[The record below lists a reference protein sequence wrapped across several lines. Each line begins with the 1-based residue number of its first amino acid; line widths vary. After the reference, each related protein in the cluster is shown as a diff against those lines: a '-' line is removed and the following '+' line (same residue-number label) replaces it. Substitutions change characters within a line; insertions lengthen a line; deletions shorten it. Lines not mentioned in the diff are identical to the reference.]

1 MNGQQSEDMMI
12 HIEQLEYHEDK
23 VINGILH
30 YLDGAEWREYSKE
43 ELTRMFLEEEEAFE
57 EHIYQS
63 AQIDP
68 YEQGSILD

>member
-30 YLDGAEWREYSKE
+30 YLDGAEWREYSKQ
-43 ELTRMFLEEEEAFE
+43 ELTQKFVDERDGYDNYINEQLELAANEFMRNC
-57 EHIYQS
+57 Q
-63 AQIDP
+63 
-68 YEQGSILD
+68 